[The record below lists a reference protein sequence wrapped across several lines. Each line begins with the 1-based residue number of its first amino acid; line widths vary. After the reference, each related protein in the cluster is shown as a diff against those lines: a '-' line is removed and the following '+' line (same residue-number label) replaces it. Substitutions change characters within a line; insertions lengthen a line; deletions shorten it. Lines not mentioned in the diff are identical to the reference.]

1 MSHTLIEFYKAKGIV
16 HQTSITDT
24 PQQNGRVERKHRH
37 ILNVARAFMF
47 QASLPIEF
55 WSECVM
61 AADHVINLT
70 PTPVL
75 NSLTSYERLFFVS
88 LSLSH
93 LRVLGCLCYTH
104 YRDKSKD
111 KFAPRSR
118 RCVFLGYPF
127 GRKDGKS

>member
-1 MSHTLIEFYKAKGIV
+1 MIELYKAKGIV
-16 HQTSITDT
+16 HQTSVTDT

-61 AADHVINLT
+61 AAAHVINLT

-75 NSLTSYERLFFVS
+75 HDLTPHERLFSVS
-88 LSLSH
+88 PNLSH
-93 LRVLGCLCYTH
+93 LCVLRCLCYTH

-111 KFAPRSR
+111 KFAP
-118 RCVFLGYPF
+118 
-127 GRKDGKS
+127 